1 MKQIYTNHPFQNG
14 GIFEAVGFT
23 KVYDNLPGIEE
34 TKYLFG
40 NGLFIASD
48 NDRWWPIAHRILL
61 QPFSRQ
67 GMMQMVP
74 LMNEQADLLVGKL
87 RKDLGSGVG
96 PLRIYDYTVMMAVET
111 LGTCLMGMSFESFSG
126 EPVHSSRVGSWR

>member
-1 MKQIYTNHPFQNG
+1 MLNASDAPEDSTASIY
-14 GIFEAVGFT
+14 I
-23 KVYDNLPGIEE
+23 DNLPGIEE

-61 QPFSRQ
+61 KPFSRQ